1 MFSSLPPKAICAL
14 MSARFRRTMLRSR
27 YLGSAEADGSLHSV
41 FEVLVREQFTN
52 PHIRAAHRFFPPFS
66 QQHRNHIR
74 GLMHW
79 SDRPAS

>member
-1 MFSSLPPKAICAL
+1 
-14 MSARFRRTMLRSR
+14 MLRSR

-79 SDRPAS
+79 SDRPASWSKSRHQYACRSRRQLTRA